1 MSIPASPPPVPPGG
15 GQSFSKAFDNM
26 VQGSDDTVGLL
37 AYALFKQA
45 IREDAARGVRTNG
58 ATRDPT
64 ATMVEVFRSS
74 AKRRLEEFA
83 NKAIVEATPDLQQ
96 SGFSN
101 AVTALTQN
109 LDAVQANLM
118 THVEQRTN
126 WKSAIGTNLVAWV
139 ITLAVTVL
147 ILNAIYLPIWQADL
161 IERFKT
167 LYAPSTQQQQQQQS
181 PGGG

>member
-1 MSIPASPPPVPPGG
+1 
-15 GQSFSKAFDNM
+15 
-26 VQGSDDTVGLL
+26 
-37 AYALFKQA
+37 
-45 IREDAARGVRTNG
+45 
-58 ATRDPT
+58 
-64 ATMVEVFRSS
+64 MVEVFRSS